1 MTYIMFLNLIILDY
15 YIYKVTK
22 AKNKLVGTLN
32 YTDLDE
38 DFWRD

>member
-15 YIYKVTK
+15 YIYKVNKT
-22 AKNKLVGTLN
+22 KNKLVGTLN

>member
-15 YIYKVTK
+15 YIYKVNK